1 VISFLLDSI
10 ANIGLWI
17 VYAIET
23 AVNAITTSIAA
34 VFAAVIAILPSMPS
48 VPTFT
53 GSPWLGWLNWV
64 YPVGSVLSAA
74 AVLLA
79 LYVTVLALRQVL
91 RWGGY
96 LG

>member
-34 VFAAVIAILPSMPS
+34 VSMPS